1 MSIIVLI
8 FFTIYESFHGHS
20 TLSINTLI
28 LASFIATAMDASLQ
42 FNDQEPV
49 STSNYD
55 LSVEDSELSK
65 GATSEPAQVDWDE
78 LFGTPTSSPPSMT
91 TKSDPKSTTESISPL
106 RRNESGSARP
116 SPKHSD
122 LQLSPRSV
130 GAKVN
135 SPLRGN
141 EFKRVRSSPKQSDTY
156 PNNLSSHFDNEVV
169 GSFDENTFN
178 DFLQNF
184 NGSPDAWQ
192 PIDFGGSSDPTYG
205 DFDINE
211 FSSRTHEDLFTN
223 PGQSVNYTYEEPK
236 INRWSPSQFRFS
248 PQQGEIQQEAP
259 IKSTRGFSVHELL
272 NPPAPYSNNI
282 DPRVLQGSGVVQ
294 PAHIYSQADFSSEVF
309 SDDTSYAPR
318 LHEQPP
324 RRRYEPSRRTY
335 GTSRNQS
342 SGYSPQER
350 FQENWRQASSSM
362 PQHFDRS
369 YPPRSIPPPI
379 QSYAQPSSPTPRR
392 SNARYSPRLKTIRD
406 SQKEWIKSGPTT
418 GANRRSK
425 NIATYDPLQHYDPLP
440 APPRPWG
447 CFNYTPYGELE
458 ENKVYT
464 IPEIYE
470 FLYDRPQERPLTLWI
485 QKIPSDSA
493 RRYPTQFSNHCR
505 FQDCPGHKNTINI
518 GQYRVAFDEHVNTRR
533 HDPFHNAGYVHLWCL
548 EKFFDFPVL
557 VGDLDIRT
565 DLRELRKEPGGVNK
579 MALGSLFEKDI
590 SEDFINRCRRGDFPP
605 DYPRYDEPDR
615 PYAGTL
621 NHRLTLEKV
630 DRERNRTEKQRE
642 IRGTKPSMISEH
654 LNDLEV
660 QTRARAITRDVRN
673 QTWKSRD
680 QWRGRGN
687 RRARETDEDDEHEG
701 IPSTGGGSGNQRA
714 TRRVAMTNQTT
725 SRKRNNDEIGEY
737 DSDTI
742 VVNPSHYNTRTQG
755 TKVNQAAKSV
765 HDSKRR
771 RYSGEDKSDSGLF
784 EPISSV
790 RATRSLSKRVTRSRN
805 PIYADQDD
813 ESEGEGDSEYCN

>member
-1 MSIIVLI
+1 
-8 FFTIYESFHGHS
+8 
-20 TLSINTLI
+20 
-28 LASFIATAMDASLQ
+28 MDASLQ
-42 FNDQEPV
+42 VNDQEPV
-49 STSNYD
+49 STLNYD
-55 LSVEDSELSK
+55 SSVEDSELSK
-65 GATSEPAQVDWDE
+65 EITSEPAQVDWHE

-91 TKSDPKSTTESISPL
+91 INPDPKSTSNTKSISPL
-106 RRNESGSARP
+106 RGNDPGLAHP
-116 SPKHSD
+116 SPRHLD

-130 GAKVN
+130 DAKVD

-141 EFKRVRSSPKQSDTY
+141 EFRRVRSSPKQSDIH

-169 GSFDENTFN
+169 GSFDENTLN
-178 DFLQNF
+178 EFLQNF
-184 NGSPDAWQ
+184 NGSPDGWL
-192 PIDFGGSSDPTYG
+192 PIDFGGSNDPTYG
-205 DFDINE
+205 DFDFNE
-211 FSSRTHEDLFTN
+211 FSSHTHEDSFTN
-223 PGQSVNYTYEEPK
+223 PRQPDNFTYEEPK

-248 PQQGEIQQEAP
+248 PQQVEVQQEVPA
-259 IKSTRGFSVHELL
+259 KSTRGFSIHELL
-272 NPPAPYSNNI
+272 NHSAPSDLVEKSHSNSI
-282 DPRVLQGSGVVQ
+282 DPRVLQGSGVVRS
-294 PAHIYSQADFSSEVF
+294 AHIYSQADFSSEVF
-309 SDDTSYAPR
+309 SDETNYAPR
-318 LHEQPP
+318 LSEQPP
-324 RRRYEPSRRTY
+324 RRRYEPSRRPY
-335 GTSRNQS
+335 GTSRDQP
-342 SGYSPQER
+342 SGYSPQEQ
-350 FQENWRQASSSM
+350 FQENWQQASSST
-362 PQHFDRS
+362 PQHFERP
-369 YPPRSIPPPI
+369 YPPRPVPPPL
-379 QSYAQPSSPTPRR
+379 QNYAQPSSPNPRR
-392 SNARYSPRLKTIRD
+392 SNARYSPRLKTMRD

-447 CFNYTPYGELE
+447 SFNYTHYGELE

-464 IPEIYE
+464 IPEIFEY
-470 FLYDRPQERPLTLWI
+470 LYDRPQDRPLTLWI

-493 RRYPTQFSNHCR
+493 RRYPTRFSNHCR

-548 EKFFDFPVL
+548 ERYFDFPVL

-579 MALGSLFEKDI
+579 MALSSLFEKDI
-590 SEDFINRCRRGDFPP
+590 SEDFIDRCRKGDFPP

-615 PYAGTL
+615 PYPGTL

-642 IRGTKPSMISEH
+642 TRGTKPSMISEH

-680 QWRGRGN
+680 NWRGRGN
-687 RRARETDEDDEHEG
+687 RRARDSNEDDEQE
-701 IPSTGGGSGNQRA
+701 SNANMGGGSGNQRA
-714 TRRVAMTNQTT
+714 TRRGVMTNQTT
-725 SRKRNNDEIGEY
+725 SRKRNNDEIDEY

-742 VVNPSHYNTRTQG
+742 VVNPSHYNTRTRG
-755 TKVNQAAKSV
+755 MKVNQAAKNV

-771 RYSGEDKSDSGLF
+771 RYSDEEDQFDTGLF

-790 RATRSLSKRVTRSRN
+790 RATRSSSKRVTRSRN
-805 PIYADQDD
+805 PIYAEQDD
-813 ESEGEGDSEYCN
+813 DSEGEDDSEYCN